1 MIEIA
6 QAVRSGAMAYLKR
19 QYKVVAMVFMVL
31 VELLPEAF
39 HEGRRVALPE
49 FYHRV
54 YERRLGRYAE
64 LIPIRER
71 IPLRRMRARQAAS
84 VASVI
89 AS

>member
-1 MIEIA
+1 MRVAHFLRTLAMRQELA
-6 QAVRSGAMAYLKR
+6 EQRRVRAMLATDPQFR
-19 QYKVVAMVFMVL
+19 
-31 VELLPEAF
+31 AF

-54 YERRLGRYAE
+54 YERRLGRYVE

-84 VASVI
+84 DASVI